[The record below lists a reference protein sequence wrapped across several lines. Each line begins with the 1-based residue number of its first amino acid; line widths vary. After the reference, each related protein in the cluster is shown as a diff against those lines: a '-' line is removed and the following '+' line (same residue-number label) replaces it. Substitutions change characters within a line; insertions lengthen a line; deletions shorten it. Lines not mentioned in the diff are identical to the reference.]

1 MLRRRSR
8 RMSREAGEE
17 VPLNERSSTASYASV
32 DQRPRE
38 EEEEEKEDNNS
49 VNQTLQQPKEEDNHP
64 ADTDSLG
71 ARPKEKNGA
80 WKDAPLRPEDDPH
93 HEVDPIEIYR
103 ALVCLLLKQRIIDIV
118 S

>member
-8 RMSREAGEE
+8 RTSSEAGEE

-38 EEEEEKEDNNS
+38 EEEEKEDNNF
-49 VNQTLQQPKEEDNHP
+49 VNQTLQQSKEEEEDNHQP
-64 ADTDSLG
+64 AGADSLG
-71 ARPKEKNGA
+71 ARPKEKNSV
-80 WKDAPLRPEDDPH
+80 WKDVPLRPEDDPH

-103 ALVCLLLKQRIIDIV
+103 ALVCRYSNKE
-118 S
+118 